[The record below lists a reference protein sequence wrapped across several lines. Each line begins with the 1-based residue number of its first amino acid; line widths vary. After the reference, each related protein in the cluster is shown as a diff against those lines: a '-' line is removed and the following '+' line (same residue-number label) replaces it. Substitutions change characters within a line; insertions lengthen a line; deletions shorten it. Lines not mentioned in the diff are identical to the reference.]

1 MSRIRV
7 LFLPDVEYDNINAQ
21 SLNVREIALRLD
33 PETFDIAL
41 WYEREPD
48 PRLVHRPGVRLLQL
62 PPRHK
67 TVRILREML
76 AGYDLIAYTDSSPAS
91 YLFLHLPHSVR
102 GRAKTVFH
110 AEAPSAQIAVPKQ
123 MHRFLR
129 NRIAPHCDAYTA
141 ISEFVARD
149 VRAFLHRQPEHIL
162 PVGVDTAFFSPPS
175 ERSNPSPVALFV
187 GTLIERKGPQYVV
200 DAAAR
205 FPTATFR

>member
-7 LFLPDVEYDNINAQ
+7 LFLPGVEYDNINAQ

-91 YLFLHLPHSVR
+91 YLFLHLPHS
-102 GRAKTVFH
+102 
-110 AEAPSAQIAVPKQ
+110 
-123 MHRFLR
+123 
-129 NRIAPHCDAYTA
+129 
-141 ISEFVARD
+141 
-149 VRAFLHRQPEHIL
+149 
-162 PVGVDTAFFSPPS
+162 
-175 ERSNPSPVALFV
+175 
-187 GTLIERKGPQYVV
+187 
-200 DAAAR
+200 
-205 FPTATFR
+205 